1 MEEGTGFQ
9 NISFELQVTLK
20 HKLDI
25 IILYYLHVRPSVRH
39 ALCLKVT
46 MIARSE

>member
-1 MEEGTGFQ
+1 M
-9 NISFELQVTLK
+9 TLK

-25 IILYYLHVRPSVRH
+25 IILYYLVHISPSARH

-46 MIARSE
+46 MITKEVYKQKKL